1 MALPC
6 SAGPQRPPACK
17 VRGAVGRG
25 QEHLSETH
33 GLQLTGLVEHQRLPL
48 SYTLQAIKA

>member
-1 MALPC
+1 M
-6 SAGPQRPPACK
+6 
-17 VRGAVGRG
+17 RGAVGRG